1 MIQLITTS
9 WDKQKD
15 ELSDS
20 PRPRDSVIFEFL
32 DQTLESNPKIKDT
45 KNKTKYHCY
54 MHSGIFHNI

>member
-32 DQTLESNPKIKDT
+32 DQTLESNPKMKDT
-45 KNKTKYHCY
+45 KNKT
-54 MHSGIFHNI
+54 